1 MSKAEKFERIGG
13 RKQLIKINK
22 AFYDKVYTHPWLKL
36 YFLEIPQEH
45 IENQQVDFMQKVLGG
60 ENVYVGKTPATT
72 HNHMYITN
80 ELFDVRQKLLQEA
93 FNETDTCNELATMW
107 LALDES
113 FRRVITNESPDE
125 CERRFKTDVILN
137 FPKP

>member
-125 CERRFKTDVILN
+125 CERRFKTDVVLN